1 MDRGGGRC
9 RFCFGL
15 QGHKLFAGKIGSFS
29 LLLAD
34 HSLVLF
40 SDFQDRFFVS
50 CWVLGTDVAV
60 DLLAICVEINVGWPT
75 IHPKTGS
82 RFGVSLGID
91 PDGQQMLTDGLDQQ
105 RVFESFFL
113 EHSTGR
119 TVVTV
124 EMDQDRLAGRLGQLH
139 GSGQVVGPSDLG
151 IFAGTDIC

>member
-1 MDRGGGRC
+1 VVREI
-9 RFCFGL
+9 
-15 QGHKLFAGKIGSFS
+15 LFFEAKGKGTRVAEALERVNR
-29 LLLAD
+29 LLTRR
-34 HSLVLF
+34 SVVFLF

-50 CWVLGTDVAV
+50 CGILGTDVAI

-105 RVFESFFL
+105 RIFESFFL

-119 TVVTV
+119 TVITV
-124 EMDQDRLAGRLGQLH
+124 EVNQDRFAGRLGQFH

-151 IFAGTDIC
+151 ILAGTDIC